1 MNSLLSELVRHLEAG
16 EAVATATIVYQDGS
30 APRGAGSK
38 LLADA
43 RGLLC
48 GTTGGGLAEAQAI
61 EACAQALRSGQAT
74 ELNFVMDGRL
84 AANAE
89 MICGG
94 QVRLLIEP
102 FLPDSA
108 PLALL
113 RQAAQD
119 ERGGG
124 CVALR
129 PFPPD
134 GTMPWSL
141 LTADGR
147 LLGALL
153 TLTPEELAKLR
164 GMTEAAV
171 VCAGGKTLFA
181 EPYCPAQ
188 RLIIAGGGH
197 VSRPTVTAGAL
208 AGFEV
213 HVLDDRAE
221 FARPERFPE
230 AASTRVVPD
239 FAHCFDELAPGTRDY
254 IVIVTRGHLHDGT
267 VLAQALRTEAT
278 YIGMI
283 GSSRK
288 KEQVFQR
295 MREEGFTQKELER
308 VHSPI
313 GLAIGAETPEEIA
326 ISIIAQCIAHRRG
339 APCKRGR

>member
-1 MNSLLSELVRHLEAG
+1 MNSLLSELVRHLAAG
-16 EAVATATIVYQDGS
+16 EAVATATIVHQDGS

-43 RGLLC
+43 NGLLC
-48 GTTGGGLAEAQAI
+48 GTTGGGLAEARAI
-61 EACAQALRSGQAT
+61 EACAQALRGGRAA
-74 ELNFVMDGRL
+74 ELDFVMDGRL

-94 QVRLLIEP
+94 RVRLLIEP
-102 FLPDSA
+102 FLPGVA

-119 ERGGG
+119 EREGG

-134 GTMPWSL
+134 DGEQWSL

-147 LLGALL
+147 LLGAPL
-153 TLTPEELAKLR
+153 TLTPEERAKLR
-164 GMTEAAV
+164 ALTEAAV
-171 VCAGGKTLFA
+171 LSASGKMLFA
-181 EPYCPAQ
+181 EPFCPAQ

-230 AASTRVVPD
+230 ATSTRVVPD
-239 FAHCFDELAPGTRDY
+239 FARCFDALAPGARDY
-254 IVIVTRGHLHDGT
+254 IVIVTRGHLHDGA
-267 VLAQALRTEAT
+267 VLAQALRTGAA

-295 MREEGFTQKELER
+295 MREEGFTRTDLER
-308 VHSPI
+308 VFSPV

-326 ISIIAQCIAHRRG
+326 ISIVAQCIAHRRG
-339 APCKRGR
+339 APCGRWR

>member
-1 MNSLLSELVRHLEAG
+1 MNSLLSELVKHLEAG

-38 LLADA
+38 LLANAD
-43 RGLLC
+43 GLLC
-48 GTTGGGLAEAQAI
+48 GTTGGGLSEARAI
-61 EACAQALRSGQAT
+61 ALCKQVLSSDKPV
-74 ELNFVMDGRL
+74 ELDFVMDGQL

-94 QVRLLIEP
+94 RVRLLIEP
-102 FLPDSA
+102 FLPDTA
-108 PLALL
+108 PLELL
-113 RQAAQD
+113 RQAVRD
-119 ERGGG
+119 EKGSG

-129 PFPPD
+129 PFPPE
-134 GTMPWSL
+134 GSNQWSL
-141 LTADGR
+141 LTADDR
-147 LLGALL
+147 LLGAQLHL
-153 TLTPEELAKLR
+153 SAEERARLHDC
-164 GMTEAAV
+164 TEAAV
-171 VCAGGKTLFA
+171 VSAGGKSLFA
-181 EPYCPAQ
+181 EPFHPAQ

-213 HVLDDRAE
+213 HVLDDREE

-230 AASTRVVPD
+230 AASTRVVPE
-239 FAHCFDELAPGTRDY
+239 FAGCFDTFAPGPQDF
-254 IVIVTRGHLHDGT
+254 IIIVTRGHLHDGT
-267 VLAQALRTEAT
+267 VLAQALRTKAG

-295 MREEGFTQKELER
+295 MREEGFDAAALER
-308 VHSPI
+308 VFSPI

-326 ISIIAQCIAHRRG
+326 ISILAQCIAFRRG
-339 APCKRGR
+339 VPCGR

>member
-1 MNSLLSELVRHLEAG
+1 MNSLLSELVKRLAAG
-16 EAVATATIVYQDGS
+16 EAVATATIVHQDGS

-38 LLADA
+38 LLAGAD
-43 RGLLC
+43 GLIC
-48 GTTGGGLAEAQAI
+48 GTTGGGLAEARAI
-61 EACAQALRSGQAT
+61 DACARALRSGQAA
-74 ELNFVMDGRL
+74 ELDFVMDGRL
-84 AANAE
+84 AARAE

-94 QVRLLIEP
+94 RVRLLIEP
-102 FLPDSA
+102 FLPDRA

-119 ERGGG
+119 ESEGG

-134 GTMPWSL
+134 DGEQWSL

-147 LLGALL
+147 LLGAPLAL
-153 TLTPEELAKLR
+153 SPEERATLR
-164 GMTEAAV
+164 RRTEAGV
-171 VCAGGKTLFA
+171 LTAGGKTLFA
-181 EPYCPAQ
+181 EPYCPPQ

-213 HVLDDRAE
+213 HVLDDRPE
-221 FARPERFPE
+221 YARPERFPE
-230 AASTRVVPD
+230 AASTRVAPD
-239 FAHCFDELAPGTRDY
+239 FAHCFDAFNPGPRDY
-254 IVIVTRGHLHDGT
+254 IVIVTRGHLHDGA
-267 VLAQALRTEAT
+267 VLAQALRTKAT

-295 MREEGFTQKELER
+295 MREEGFSTEDLDR
-308 VHSPI
+308 VFSPI

-326 ISIIAQCIAHRRG
+326 VSIIAQCIAHRRG
-339 APCKRGR
+339 APCGRGR